1 MIVKIDN
8 IHFTASNTFF
18 MDYLICNCLRSVTP
32 VAITVSNIHIK
43 SVAELSLF
51 YFSPNDLII
60 KKMIL
65 IN

>member
-43 SVAELSLF
+43 SVAELSLL
-51 YFSPNDLII
+51 YLSPNCLYIE
-60 KKMIL
+60 
-65 IN
+65 N

>member
-43 SVAELSLF
+43 SVAELSLL
-51 YFSPNDLII
+51 YWSSNCLQI
-60 KKMIL
+60 IL